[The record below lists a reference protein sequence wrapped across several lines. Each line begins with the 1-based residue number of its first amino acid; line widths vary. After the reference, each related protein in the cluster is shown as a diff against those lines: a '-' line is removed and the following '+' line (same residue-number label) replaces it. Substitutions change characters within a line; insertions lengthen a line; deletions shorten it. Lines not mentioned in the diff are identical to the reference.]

1 MKRLKQSL
9 PFFLKY
15 RIIFRNYVYTMYIQ
29 KITERVRM
37 EQKDMN
43 EEKEVEIMTVATTV
57 QKWGNSLAIRI
68 PKDVAERVEIYQGSE
83 MEIKVV
89 GNEGIITLVPKKQQK
104 KYSLDELLAQ
114 CKPAYRH
121 DEIDFGIEG
130 NELI

>member
-1 MKRLKQSL
+1 MEEK
-9 PFFLKY
+9 
-15 RIIFRNYVYTMYIQ
+15 
-29 KITERVRM
+29 ERHER
-37 EQKDMN
+37 
-43 EEKEVEIMTVATTV
+43 KEVEIMSMATTV

-68 PKDVAERVEIYQGSE
+68 PKDVAERVEIQQGSE

-89 GNEGIITLVPKKQQK
+89 GKEGTITLVPKKQQR